1 MKTSLILATAVAA
14 LSLTACDSAQ
24 EDARKKALEAQAD
37 QLEKQADA
45 TRKVG
50 DAAANTQEKQGEVN
64 ATNTKAANEAKADSL
79 ENKAD
84 AVRDAK

>member
-1 MKTSLILATAVAA
+1 MKTSFILASAVAA

-24 EDARKKALEAQAD
+24 EDARKKALESKAD
-37 QLEKQADA
+37 QLENQADA

-50 DAAANTQEKQGEVN
+50 DAAANAQEKQGEAN
-64 ATNTKAANEAKADSL
+64 STNTKAANETKADSL